1 MNPIG
6 KWACS
11 VDSML
16 FRGEANVNIF
26 EKDGAYDFELEIS
39 GIDIPE
45 YTIKSVDVSDNHL
58 KAVINI
64 AMLGKDAIGAGAGI
78 YFGNNGFG
86 ADYIYWQKQHLIMG
100 RYTRRIQWRR

>member
-6 KWACS
+6 KWVCS

-64 AMLGKDAIGAGAGI
+64 AMLGKDAELDIDFDDDSFTGILKIPFIGKI
-78 YFGNNGFG
+78 RLKNG
-86 ADYIYWQKQHLIMG
+86 H
-100 RYTRRIQWRR
+100 RI

>member
-1 MNPIG
+1 MNPTG
-6 KWACS
+6 KWACT

-26 EKDGAYDFELEIS
+26 EKDDTYDFELEIS

-45 YTIKSVDVSDNHL
+45 YTIKSVDVSDDHL

-64 AMLGKDAIGAGAGI
+64 AMLGKDAELDIDFDDDSFVGFLKIPFIGKI
-78 YFGNNGFG
+78 KLKNG
-86 ADYIYWQKQHLIMG
+86 H
-100 RYTRRIQWRR
+100 RV

>member
-1 MNPIG
+1 MNPTG
-6 KWACS
+6 KWSCT

-16 FRGEANVNIF
+16 FRGEATVNIF

-45 YTIKSVDVSDNHL
+45 YTVKSVDVSDDHL

-64 AMLGKDAIGAGAGI
+64 AMLGKDAELDIDFDDDSFAGFLKIPFIGKI
-78 YFGNNGFG
+78 KLKNG
-86 ADYIYWQKQHLIMG
+86 H
-100 RYTRRIQWRR
+100 RI